1 MTFGEFMGLAAI
13 LGSMV
18 AVFGIVA
25 GAYKQRLTFLERKL
39 EITAGA
45 TAERAARYATD
56 NSELENRVRV
66 LERIIT
72 DGGSGRDIALQ
83 IEALREPG
91 HHSERVLGRAPE
103 RIEGT
108 KQ

>member
-1 MTFGEFMGLAAI
+1 MDFGDFAGLSAI
-13 LGSMV
+13 LIAMI
-18 AVFGIVA
+18 ACFAILA
-25 GAYKQRLTFLERKL
+25 RMYQHRLAFLERKL

-45 TAERAARYATD
+45 TAEKAARYATD

-72 DGGSGRDIALQ
+72 DAGTGRDIAFQ
-83 IEALREPG
+83 IEALREP
-91 HHSERVLGRAPE
+91 ERLPE
-103 RIEGT
+103 RIEVT

>member
-1 MTFGEFMGLAAI
+1 MDFGDFMGLTAVLLAMLAAFAI
-13 LGSMV
+13 LAQM
-18 AVFGIVA
+18 
-25 GAYKQRLTFLERKL
+25 YQRRLAFLERKL

-45 TAERAARYATD
+45 TAEKAARYATD
-56 NSELENRVRV
+56 NTELENRVRV

-72 DGGSGRDIALQ
+72 DAGASRDIALQ

-91 HHSERVLGRAPE
+91 HHSERVPSRAPE
-103 RIEGT
+103 RIEVT